1 MPSPCPL
8 ALLLLLLHL
17 PGPWGPGPRG
27 PAPAP
32 LCFTL
37 QQALCHGGEA
47 KLWALL
53 HEGDLLLPSCA
64 VRELVQ
70 GFPNTIVCSS
80 CFKQ

>member
-17 PGPWGPGPRG
+17 PGPRG

-37 QQALCHGGEA
+37 QQVLCHGGEA
-47 KLWALL
+47 KLWAVL

-70 GFPNTIVCSS
+70 GFPIIVFCSS